1 MKRFLLEKS
10 QDEFYTSH
18 SGLALVGLC
27 LNRFTS
33 LTKRLEPLSSLKQ
46 GAISH
51 ADVVR
56 STLGLLI
63 LGKSDFAAI
72 EAFRQDRFFREALGL
87 KEVPSEP
94 TLRQRLAERVEVF
107 LPIVTFC
114 GTEFLQL
121 SGALFST
128 LATGHVPLDIDVF
141 TMDNSGTKKE
151 KVSRTY
157 QGFDG
162 YAPIAAYLAKEGWL
176 VASTAKGPSTARKTS
191 FRSWLAS
198 CIRRAP

>member
-1 MKRFLLEKS
+1 MRRGAWTGTS
-10 QDEFYTSH
+10 SPWCVITSYSIHYTKLYD

-33 LTKRLEPLSSLKQ
+33 LTKRLGQLSSLKK

-56 STLGLLI
+56 STLGLLS

-72 EAFRQDRFFREALGL
+72 EAFRQDRFFRESLGL

-94 TLRQRLAERVEVF
+94 TLRQRLAEQVEAF

-114 GTEFLQL
+114 GTEFLQQ
-121 SGALFST
+121 SGALFSA
-128 LATGHVPLDIDVF
+128 LATGHVPLDSDVF
-141 TMDNSGTKKE
+141 TMDNSSYNF
-151 KVSRTY
+151 V
-157 QGFDG
+157 
-162 YAPIAAYLAKEGWL
+162 
-176 VASTAKGPSTARKTS
+176 
-191 FRSWLAS
+191 
-198 CIRRAP
+198 